1 MNPNASASLKPVL
14 FVLTSHGVKGST
26 GQPTGYYLG
35 EVTHPLAELEAAGIA
50 VEFASIQGGEPPVDG
65 LEVDDALNARYWN
78 DAGFRA
84 AVRDTLALD
93 AVDASRY
100 SAIFFAGG
108 HGAMWDFPVS
118 DAVRRVTREIF
129 EAGGAVAAVCHGP
142 AALVNVTLS
151 DGAYLVAGKRVSAFT
166 DEEEAAVGLS
176 DVVPFLLASTLRE
189 RGALHQSAPNWSR
202 QVVVDGRLVTGQNPQ
217 SAGAVGAALREL
229 LLTRAAV

>member
-1 MNPNASASLKPVL
+1 M
-14 FVLTSHGVKGST
+14 
-26 GQPTGYYLG
+26 
-35 EVTHPLAELEAAGIA
+35 
-50 VEFASIQGGEPPVDG
+50 DG
-65 LEVDDALNARYWN
+65 LEVEDALNARSWN

-84 AVRDTLALD
+84 AVRDTRALD

-151 DGAYLVAGKRVSAFT
+151 
-166 DEEEAAVGLS
+166 
-176 DVVPFLLASTLRE
+176 
-189 RGALHQSAPNWSR
+189 
-202 QVVVDGRLVTGQNPQ
+202 
-217 SAGAVGAALREL
+217 
-229 LLTRAAV
+229 